1 MNNIRIVTM
10 VKCQCKSTNYL
21 RGDEFKLKSTFVV
34 KTIVTKVL
42 SGDAIVDKLEIL
54 LVKLEAEDLVDTF
67 VEILHEQQQ
76 QQETEQLF

>member
-1 MNNIRIVTM
+1 M
-10 VKCQCKSTNYL
+10 
-21 RGDEFKLKSTFVV
+21 E
-34 KTIVTKVL
+34 TIVTKVL